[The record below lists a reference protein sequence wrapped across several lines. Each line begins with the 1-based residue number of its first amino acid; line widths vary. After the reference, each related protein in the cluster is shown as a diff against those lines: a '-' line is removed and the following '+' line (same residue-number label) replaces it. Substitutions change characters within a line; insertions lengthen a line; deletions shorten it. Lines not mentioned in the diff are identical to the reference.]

1 MAKSVWTP
9 CCAHPER
16 IEIVEDSF
24 ESFFAATAIDASNC
38 CIAAFAENIVP
49 IDRFVN
55 MSLLYLC
62 IAALS
67 LEMVPAT
74 ILIKKYGNRRLY
86 DTSSSRYV
94 NLEDLAAHI
103 RAGRELKVVDA
114 KTGQDLTRVV
124 LTQIITE
131 DAKDKPTGLPLELL
145 RQLIIASDEVRQE
158 FLMWYLK
165 SAFDTYQKLQDTV
178 QNRLSEVQSA
188 ILSPVEMMKRFLG
201 GPGSGVAINPD
212 YELNALRKR
221 VAELEAQLQKPAR
234 AGRSVKRSKR

>member
-1 MAKSVWTP
+1 MTP
-9 CCAHPER
+9 
-16 IEIVEDSF
+16 S
-24 ESFFAATAIDASNC
+24 
-38 CIAAFAENIVP
+38 
-49 IDRFVN
+49 
-55 MSLLYLC
+55 
-62 IAALS
+62 
-67 LEMVPAT
+67 T

-103 RAGRELKVVDA
+103 RAGQDVRVVDV
-114 KTGQDLTRVV
+114 KSGQDLTRVV

-188 ILSPVEMMKRFLG
+188 ILSPVEMMKKFLG
-201 GPGSGVAINPD
+201 ASSSEIAPAGTR
-212 YELNALRKR
+212 ELEALRKR
-221 VAELEAQLQKPAR
+221 IAELEAQLEKPAR
-234 AGRSVKRSKR
+234 GKRSAKRSSKRL